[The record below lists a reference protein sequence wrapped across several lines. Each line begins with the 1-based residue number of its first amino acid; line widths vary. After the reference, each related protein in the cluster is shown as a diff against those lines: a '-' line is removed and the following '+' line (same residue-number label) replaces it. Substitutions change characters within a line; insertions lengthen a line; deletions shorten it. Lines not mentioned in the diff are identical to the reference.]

1 MANYSQSV
9 FFGPKD
15 SLLSGDP
22 AKVVKGSEFD
32 SELGLISTAIS
43 SKEDSSNKGIA
54 NGYASLDASTLVP
67 VAQIPDLSTAK
78 LTSGTLGVARG
89 GTGVATVTAGNLL
102 LGAGTSAMTS
112 LAPGTARQVCISSG
126 TAWTSRVL
134 EAADIPNLS
143 ADKITSGTLP
153 VSRGGT
159 GLTSLTAGSVL
170 VGNGTT
176 TNLVAPSTVGNILR
190 SDGSAWYSASL
201 AVAGI
206 AAAARNIT
214 AGNGLTGG
222 GDLSSD
228 RTLTMGTPGSLTS
241 ATTNA
246 VTSTSHTHA
255 IGGGIVKAHNSAGGQ
270 VTVSTLDPSGGNN
283 GDIWFKVS

>member
-1 MANYSQSV
+1 MSNYSQNV

-22 AKVVKGSEFD
+22 AKVIKGTEVD
-32 SELGLISTAIS
+32 GELSGISTAIA

-54 NGYASLDASTLVP
+54 NGYASLDASILVP
-67 VAQIPDLSTAK
+67 VAQIPNLSTAK

-89 GTGVATVTAGNLL
+89 GTGVGTVATGNLL
-102 LGAGTSAMTS
+102 LGAGTSAMTA

-134 EAADIPNLS
+134 EAADIPNLDAS
-143 ADKITSGTLP
+143 KITSGALA
-153 VSRGGT
+153 VARGGT
-159 GLTSLTAGSVL
+159 GLSTLTAGSVL
-170 VGNGTT
+170 VGNGTSL
-176 TNLVAPSTVGNILR
+176 NLVAPSTVGNILR

-222 GDLSSD
+222 GDLSAD

-241 ATTNA
+241 ATTNS

-255 IGGGIVKAHNSAGGQ
+255 IGGGIVKAHNVAGGQ

-283 GDIWFKVS
+283 GDIWLKV